1 MPIGFL
7 IIAAVVWA
15 AMLVG
20 WWIVSRVLQSSDVDK
35 LKSRVLGS
43 SGRKKKRPAGA
54 KAAPAL
60 IEVEDRTTGRIVLR
74 LLSRLKLQERVSA
87 LLEQAG
93 LKWKVA
99 RLIHGCLAAFLAGYG
114 IAWVAL
120 PPEFRQFAL
129 LAAIPVGALPIFY
142 VVRKR
147 AARLHKFEELFPDSL
162 EFVARS
168 MRAGH
173 AFSVSLEMIYREF
186 QEPLAGE
193 FRRTFEEHNLG
204 LPLDVALVKF
214 AQRVPSL
221 DVHFFV
227 SAVLLQKR
235 TGGNLAEILDKLAYV
250 IRERF
255 KLRGRIKAV
264 SAHGKMTGT
273 ALSLI
278 PVAVAVLNAVFN
290 PSYANFFFQDEV
302 GRIMLGCAVLL
313 QFLGYGIIRKIV
325 AIEV

>member
-20 WWIVSRVLQSSDVDK
+20 WWIASRVLQSADFDK
-35 LKSRVLGS
+35 LKDRVRGS
-43 SGRKKKRPAGA
+43 SDKKRKRQAGA
-54 KAAPAL
+54 KGAPTLIAA
-60 IEVEDRTTGRIVLR
+60 EDRTTGRIVLR
-74 LLSRLKLQERVSA
+74 LLSRLKLQERVGM

-93 LKWKVA
+93 LKWRVA
-99 RLIHGCLAAFLAGYG
+99 RLIHGCLAAFLGGYG
-114 IAWVAL
+114 IAWGAL
-120 PPEFRQFAL
+120 PPEYRQYAL
-129 LAAIPVGALPIFY
+129 LAATLVGVLPIYY
-142 VVRKR
+142 VVQKR
-147 AARLHKFEELFPDSL
+147 AKRLHKFEELFPDSL

-173 AFSVSLEMIYREF
+173 ALSVSLEMIYHEF
-186 QEPLAGE
+186 QEPLASE
-193 FRRTFEEHNLG
+193 FRRTFDEHNFG
-204 LPLDVALVKF
+204 LPLDVALMKLS
-214 AQRVPSL
+214 QRVPSL

-255 KLRGRIKAV
+255 KLRGRIRAV

-273 ALSLI
+273 ALSMI
-278 PVAVAVLNAVFN
+278 PLVVAVLNTIIN
-290 PSYANFFFQDEV
+290 PGYATFFFQDEV
-302 GRIMLGCAVLL
+302 GRMLLGSAVLL